1 MDTLGKKRRK
11 VELEGLM
18 DEIQHYI
25 YMMRGSKPI
34 RKADFRRIPAF
45 ENATKTAGGV
55 RKRPSPR

>member
-25 YMMRGSKPI
+25 YMMR
-34 RKADFRRIPAF
+34 RRIPAF

-55 RKRPSPR
+55 RKRPSPRSTTPPATCF